1 MKKFIATTRHQREQL
16 AKIFSCTTRMVD
28 YALSFDS
35 RKGYSDRAKRI
46 RTAAMKM
53 GAQVHVV
60 TTEMECW
67 HDSDNVMSM
76 LYPNGALL
84 ELDKTDG
91 HGRILLE
98 GDVVAEYEDVK
109 VAGIGAIQQR
119 AQAL

>member
-16 AKIFSCTTRMVD
+16 AKIFSCTTRMVE

-35 RKGYSDRAKRI
+35 RKGHSDRAKRI

-119 AQAL
+119 AQTL